1 MTTLDGVRGLADT
14 GRISEN
20 AYNFLYNMLSGKSA
34 IADYNK
40 FDIPSFTMTVTDTR
54 KDLYFTFDFTVKD
67 SSLDTLPDGEYHW
80 RMTDGVDCFRAD
92 EETDNSFAD
101 VEEVR
106 MLKAFLTRNIHLE
119 HADIRRGRHI
129 SGNEQ
134 LSDEL
139 LRRRQYHA

>member
-1 MTTLDGVRGLADT
+1 MTTLDGVRSLADT

-40 FDIPSFTMTVTDTR
+40 FDVPSFTMTVTDTR

-80 RMTDGVDCFRAD
+80 MMIDGVDCFRAD

-101 VEEVR
+101 VEEVK
-106 MLKAFLTRNIHLE
+106 MLKAFLTGTFIWNKPTYGEGVTYPGMNNFLT
-119 HADIRRGRHI
+119 
-129 SGNEQ
+129 N
-134 LSDEL
+134 
-139 LRRRQYHA
+139 Y